1 MANKKGNYIGNIL
14 VEDVVFPLLKSFNI
28 FFYFTLRRQPLLL
41 IYTEWYSKQ
50 QILLLFYGL
59 EAK

>member
-28 FFYFTLRRQPLLL
+28 FFYLALYRQPLLL
-41 IYTEWYSKQ
+41 IYAKRYSKQ
-50 QILLLFYGL
+50 QILPLFYRL
-59 EAK
+59 EAE